1 MYVCLCHGL
10 TDRAV
15 RSVAACGGGT
25 IAEIY
30 RALEITPT
38 CGKCVRTVCDIVR
51 GVETAGLTG
60 QFTQA

>member
-15 RSVAACGGGT
+15 RRVAAGGGET

-30 RALEITPT
+30 RALKTTPT
-38 CGKCVRTVCDIVR
+38 CGKCVPTVCAIVR
-51 GVETAGLTG
+51 GSEAAGLTR
-60 QFTQA
+60 QFAPA